1 MYDVSVSMKKF
12 IADIYKLNILYDS
25 FIILPP

>member
-12 IADIYKLNILYDS
+12 ITLIYKLNILYDS

>member
-12 IADIYKLNILYDS
+12 IADSYKLNILYDS

>member
-12 IADIYKLNILYDS
+12 IPDIYKLNILYDS